1 MHAVACLFS
10 RLCDIQRFK
19 GAIRDFIHCQIYG
32 DEKNCCVKLQL
43 CYFIGLFLQ
52 HFSILVIT

>member
-10 RLCDIQRFK
+10 RPK
-19 GAIRDFIHCQIYG
+19 GAIRDFIHCQMYG
-32 DEKNCCVKLQL
+32 DEKKCCVKLQL